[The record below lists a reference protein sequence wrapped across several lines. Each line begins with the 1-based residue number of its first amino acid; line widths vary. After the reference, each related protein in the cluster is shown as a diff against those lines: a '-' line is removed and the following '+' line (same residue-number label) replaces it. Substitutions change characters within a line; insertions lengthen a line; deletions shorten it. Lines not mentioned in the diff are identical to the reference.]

1 MANLTSVSIIM
12 ERPSSSQLI
21 VLGLKFK
28 SLLTR
33 IITLQ
38 LCIRAMSK
46 KELTS
51 PLCSPNV
58 FNVNS
63 AIGLL
68 KEDNI
73 IRPFIQP
80 GKKGFPF
87 RGGSNPSNIKRK

>member
-1 MANLTSVSIIM
+1 M
-12 ERPSSSQLI
+12 
-21 VLGLKFK
+21 
-28 SLLTR
+28 
-33 IITLQ
+33 
-38 LCIRAMSK
+38 IRVVSK

-73 IRPFIQP
+73 IPPFI
-80 GKKGFPF
+80 
-87 RGGSNPSNIKRK
+87 